1 MGADGRMT
9 RDKIQAAVAEL
20 LSISVGRHIAHTE
33 SVTRNSEPTWDSLR
47 HIELILMLEEHFG
60 VRFSEE
66 EIAAL
71 SSTNEIVRSI
81 EEKSA
86 T

>member
-1 MGADGRMT
+1 MT
-9 RDKIQAAVAEL
+9 RYEIQAAVAEL
-20 LSISVGRHIAHTE
+20 LSISVGRQIAHAE
-33 SVTRNSEPTWDSLR
+33 SVTRNSETAWDSLR

-66 EIAAL
+66 EMAAL
-71 SSTNEIVRSI
+71 HSSDEIVRAI

-86 T
+86 A

>member
-1 MGADGRMT
+1 MT
-9 RDKIQAAVAEL
+9 RSRIQAVVVEL
-20 LSISVGRHIAHTE
+20 LSITVGRPIALTE
-33 SVTRNSEPTWDSLR
+33 SVTRDSEPTWDSLK

-66 EIAAL
+66 EIPAL
-71 SSTNEIVRSI
+71 GNSDEIVDAI
-81 EEKSA
+81 EGRSA

>member
-1 MGADGRMT
+1 MT
-9 RDKIQAAVAEL
+9 RTQIQSAVAEL
-20 LSISVGRHIAHTE
+20 LTITLGRQITQNE
-33 SVTRNSEPTWDSLR
+33 SVSRDSESNWDSLR

-66 EIAAL
+66 EMAAL
-71 SSTNEIVRSI
+71 RDSDEIVHAI

-86 T
+86 A

>member
-1 MGADGRMT
+1 MGADDRMT
-9 RDKIQAAVAEL
+9 RCEIQGAVAEL
-20 LSISVGRHIAHTE
+20 LSVSLGRQVAQTE
-33 SVTRNSEPTWDSLR
+33 SIARDSELAWDSLR

-66 EIAAL
+66 EMAAL
-71 SSTNEIVRSI
+71 QSSDEIVRAI

-86 T
+86 A